1 MKKVIFA
8 LMLSTLGL
16 IGTPAWAAPQAA
28 QYTVDV
34 HVTASHTIHECDS
47 VLGSVACGKKLH
59 INVIIDGKKF
69 VLDGGI
75 DDYLLRLGDYKAK
88 VVQDQA
94 QGAAEYKRQYEFL
107 FADGTKRKFAVIS
120 EEE

>member
-1 MKKVIFA
+1 MKKFIFA
-8 LMLSTLGL
+8 MMLPALCL
-16 IGTPAWAAPQAA
+16 IGAPAWAAPQAA
-28 QYTVDV
+28 QYTIDV

-47 VLGSVACGKKLH
+47 MLGSVGCGNKLH
-59 INVIIDGKKF
+59 LNVVIDGKKF

-88 VVQDQA
+88 LVQDEA

-107 FADGTKRKFAVIS
+107 FADGAKRKFAVIA